1 MSRLGTPYQK
11 SVATQTGDY
20 QILHGDDFIPFNIAG
35 AQTAT
40 LPTAGS
46 CIGDDGDKVIA
57 NLGTSGGT
65 LAVAAPSG
73 DTLTGASSLAPGTAV
88 HAFKAG
94 PNAWT
99 AESPFSAEGLTTATI
114 STADSKGVS
123 AGTRASV
130 ADSKAVSDS
139 VLTSTADSK
148 GTSGGTAASVAD
160 SSASSKATSNS
171 TLISTADSKGV
182 SGGSGAATAD
192 SKALSVSVLTS
203 TADSKATSDGLAASV
218 ADSKG
223 VSNSVVVSSL
233 TSRVS
238 SKGG

>member
-1 MSRLGTPYQK
+1 MSRLGTPYQR
-11 SVATQTGDY
+11 STATKTGDY
-20 QILHGDDFIPFNIAG
+20 TILQGDDFISFNIAG
-35 AQTAT
+35 AQQAT
-40 LPTAGS
+40 LPTAAS
-46 CIGDDGDKVIA
+46 CNGDDGEKVVA

-65 LAVAAPSG
+65 LTLAAASG
-73 DTLTGASSLAPGTAV
+73 DTLTGASSLTAGQAV
-88 HAFKAG
+88 HVFKAG
-94 PNAWT
+94 PNSWT
-99 AESPFSAEGLTTATI
+99 AEAPFSAEGLTTSTI
-114 STADSKGVS
+114 SAADSKGVS

-148 GTSGGTAASVAD
+148 GVSAGTGASTAD
-160 SSASSKATSNS
+160 SSATSRATSNS

-182 SGGSGAATAD
+182 SAGSQAGTAD

-203 TADSKATSDGLAASV
+203 TADSKAVSDGLSASV